1 FAEQNNLPII
11 SLPNQL
17 SWSDIIY
24 PIVSRINKKQL
35 RELENTHQVYEQF
48 HQHLKKQGDLQ
59 DIAQLLHSFQEVPVT
74 IFLRD
79 FNQIVSTEEIIT
91 SKNEIENII
100 STSLSGT
107 DQAIQRI
114 NWKKRDIAVKW
125 IFNSDTLEGGIFLWG
140 INSEFTT
147 WRKAAIEQ
155 AAAIV
160 ALKIERLKAVS
171 ATFQRFRNEFISN
184 LLESE
189 NVEQD
194 VLLRR
199 AKEMDWELK
208 NNYKVLILDC
218 YFMNQTE
225 KTNLSTWKQKNN
237 LLELLK
243 SKLIPLFPEILLGF
257 DRNNHFALLITDTI
271 YTNNFLH
278 ELGKVTFNLD
288 IMQMIGGIGRLK
300 TVVDLKSSYKEANL
314 SLRVA
319 HKQYINSNNYK
330 DKRKSQPFIK
340 SFSDL
345 IVERIIFSKNPKDEV
360 NHLAAEYLQKVIN
373 YDNNHNSE
381 LMHTLQTYFSCNG
394 SIQKTAEALI
404 IHKNTV
410 RYRIERIEDLTTLN
424 LKSLKDQL
432 LLQMILTG
440 ATAVESL

>member
-1 FAEQNNLPII
+1 KDATVLAGHKGMENKVLNATFIDAPDGYDWCKEGDFIITTGYPFVQDHLEEGLMHLLKILVEKNCSGIGIKLGRYIPSMPSQAITFAEQNNLPII

-100 STSLSGT
+100 SNSLSGT

-271 YTNNFLH
+271 NTNNFLH

-319 HKQYINSNNYK
+319 HKQYINSNNFK

-345 IVERIIFSKNPKDEV
+345 IVERIIFSKNPK
-360 NHLAAEYLQKVIN
+360 
-373 YDNNHNSE
+373 
-381 LMHTLQTYFSCNG
+381 
-394 SIQKTAEALI
+394 
-404 IHKNTV
+404 
-410 RYRIERIEDLTTLN
+410 
-424 LKSLKDQL
+424 
-432 LLQMILTG
+432 
-440 ATAVESL
+440 